1 MMPSITKEKKRT
13 HPLSASAKRGAE
25 IYKSA
30 TCIACHQADGEGVE
44 KTFPPLN
51 KSDWLSRN
59 RTDSIKVVLKGLV
72 GPIKVLGKGYNGAM
86 PAQENLKDQQ
96 IADVLNFTR
105 NSWNNQLG
113 DITKEEVAKVRSDLN
128 NRKEPFTAK
137 DFGE

>member
-1 MMPSITKEKKRT
+1 
-13 HPLSASAKRGAE
+13 
-25 IYKSA
+25 
-30 TCIACHQADGEGVE
+30 
-44 KTFPPLN
+44 
-51 KSDWLSRN
+51 
-59 RTDSIKVVLKGLV
+59 
-72 GPIKVLGKGYNGAM
+72 M

-137 DFGE
+137 DFGK